1 MTRVPVVG
9 LPPLPTGRRL
19 NIAVIGSGIAGLS
32 AAWLLS
38 RRHDVTLYE
47 KNERLGGHSNT
58 VEVDYD
64 GERMAVDTGFIVYN
78 ERNYPNLTK
87 LFGHLGVVTQP
98 SSMSFSVSVD
108 GGDLEYSGGTWG
120 GLFAQPTN
128 VFRPGHWRM
137 LADIMR
143 FFREAPMLLSD
154 ASDERSL
161 GRFLSD
167 QRYSRSFMENHL
179 LPMGAAIWS
188 VPATRML
195 EFRARSFAQFFHNH
209 GLLRL
214 TRRPVWRSVA
224 GGSARYIERM
234 MRGFGGRVVADAAVT
249 RVEPGPFGVTIH
261 DRKGTIRRFDAAIVA
276 AHADEALAM
285 LADPSDDERRVL
297 GAFRYQPNVAVL
309 HRDAALMPK
318 RRLAWASWNYL
329 AQRNAAGRGD
339 GASGESLD
347 VSVTYWM
354 NKLQTLDRRRPLFV
368 SLNPIR
374 APRRDKIFATFDYH
388 HPAFDAEAARAQASL
403 SAIQGR
409 RGVWFCGSYC
419 GYGFHEDALSSG
431 LAAAEAFGV
440 TRPWA
445 VAQPAPC
452 VRDVPLPAPAI
463 AVPRPLRV

>member
-9 LPPLPTGRRL
+9 LPPLPAGRRL
-19 NIAVIGSGIAGLS
+19 DIAVIGSGIAGLS

-38 RRHDVTLYE
+38 QRHDVTLYE
-47 KNERLGGHSNT
+47 KNKRLGGHSNT

-64 GERMAVDTGFIVYN
+64 GARMAVDTGFIVYN

-120 GLFAQPTN
+120 GLFAQPAN

-195 EFRARSFAQFFHNH
+195 DFPARSFAQFFHNH

-214 TRRPVWRSVA
+214 TRRPAWRSVA

-249 RVEPGPFGVTIH
+249 RVEPGPYGVTIH
-261 DRKGTIRRFDAAIVA
+261 DRKGTARRFDAAIVA

-285 LADPSDDERRVL
+285 MADPSDDERRVL

-339 GASGESLD
+339 RAPGESLD

-354 NKLQTLDRRRPLFV
+354 NKLQTLDRRHPLFV

-374 APRRDKIFATFDYH
+374 APRSEKTFATFDYH

-403 SAIQGR
+403 PAIQGR

-419 GYGFHEDALSSG
+419 GYGFHEDALASG

-445 VAQPAPC
+445 VAQAAP
-452 VRDVPLPAPAI
+452 VRELPLPAPAI
-463 AVPRPLRV
+463 VVPRALRV